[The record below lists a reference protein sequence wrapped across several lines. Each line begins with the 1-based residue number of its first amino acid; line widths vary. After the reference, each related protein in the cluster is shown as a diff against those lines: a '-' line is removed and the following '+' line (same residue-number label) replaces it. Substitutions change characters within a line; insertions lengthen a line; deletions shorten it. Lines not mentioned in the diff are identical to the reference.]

1 MKKFFTFKKSL
12 FVAAML
18 LMAVGVQAQLK
29 YVPLYGQLK
38 AYPVGAGKVYAE
50 MSGLGVA
57 PEGANYAEPA
67 DEVNVKFACRGVQ
80 PNGNYKGYAVPNEG
94 WVLAGFATQK
104 YEDGEPMIPTEVEW
118 TDNPRTLKLTSQV
131 YAKAD
136 MTSTPEEAFQMFPN
150 DPDEVHYALFTRVTV
165 GIDAFNSNLGSVAI
179 DKAVNDVGTEI
190 TLTATPDYTK
200 KASFLHWVEKS
211 TGNKI
216 TQNPYTVTVKGAEHY
231 EAVFTSENLFAVEFP
246 AEGGYVE
253 YYKEENLAYFPSTVL
268 RVNCMNED
276 LKKKDEVGYLEIEN
290 YKEAIPAMTPTYFYG
305 QGTQYFL
312 DDPSDK
318 TSTMFYFG
326 TPLEKWSGDDGI
338 ELSTYTITIK
348 IPVSFYEDK
357 DSVVADIN
365 GYLLDTEK
373 NVFERVASGFVP
385 ANRVFLAIPVFFLD
399 QIEEGFIPDF
409 IYLSEEDAQ
418 VDGIDNVTEKNAAKN
433 GKIFTLDGKQ
443 VTSPKQKGVYIYD
456 GKKLIFRK

>member
-1 MKKFFTFKKSL
+1 MKKIFTFKKSL

-18 LMAVGVQAQLK
+18 LMAVGAQAQLK

-216 TQNPYTVTVKGAEHY
+216 TENPYTFTVSKADEYYAYFENQFAETLH
-231 EAVFTSENLFAVEFP
+231 FP
-246 AEGGYVE
+246 EEGGFIHHYGDYYVRYPNDNKIAIYE
-253 YYKEENLAYFPSTVL
+253 FEVDGVKKVTKDGKDIIVDEPGVYDYMGGAFAKVPTLLYGKGDLTIVTDTSSTTPGSEPNSVL
-268 RVNCMNED
+268 R
-276 LKKKDEVGYLEIEN
+276 
-290 YKEAIPAMTPTYFYG
+290 
-305 QGTQYFL
+305 
-312 DDPSDK
+312 
-318 TSTMFYFG
+318 
-326 TPLEKWSGDDGI
+326 WSGDTGVKVD
-338 ELSTYTITIK
+338 TITTNAAHHYYT
-348 IPVSFYEDK
+348 FDDK
-357 DSVVADIN
+357 AVVFRLVGD
-365 GYLLDTEK
+365 DK
-373 NVFERVASGFVP
+373 FVP
-385 ANRVFLAIPVFFLD
+385 AKQVFMAM
-399 QIEEGFIPDF
+399 PDSCVEKLTPGTF
-409 IYLSEEDAQ
+409 PDVIYTSEEQDIET
-418 VDGIDNVTEKNAAKN
+418 GISNVTVAPTVKKK
-433 GKIFTLDGKQ
+433 GVFTIDGRRLEAPEQ
-443 VTSPKQKGVYIYD
+443 EGVYIFD
-456 GKKLIFRK
+456 GKKVIYRKRK